1 MIVMKDLK
9 HIVVAFDGN
18 EESKRAVEYGAT
30 LKKAFPKAE
39 LTVVHVLNDKV
50 EQRIMGNA
58 SAPGFVPSAGF
69 YVDPVQTHP
78 VVEVDQPRNQKVND
92 TPSALENSIQN
103 AESNTLRLL
112 SECQV
117 TGKLEL
123 LEGYAPDSVCDFAAR
138 TSADLIV
145 VGNSDKS
152 GLEKFFLGSTSSS
165 IAKNAPCSVF
175 IAK

>member
-1 MIVMKDLK
+1 MWIQ
-9 HIVVAFDGN
+9 
-18 EESKRAVEYGAT
+18 SR
-30 LKKAFPKAE
+30 
-39 LTVVHVLNDKV
+39 
-50 EQRIMGNA
+50 Q
-58 SAPGFVPSAGF
+58 
-69 YVDPVQTHP
+69 HP
-78 VVEVDQPRNQKVND
+78 VVEVDQPINQKVID

-117 TGKLEL
+117 TGKFEL

-152 GLEKFFLGSTSSS
+152 GLEKILPWQYKVVPLRKTHHVRYSLQ
-165 IAKNAPCSVF
+165 NEE
-175 IAK
+175 

>member
-1 MIVMKDLK
+1 MKDLK

-30 LKKAFPKAE
+30 LKKAFPGAE
-39 LTVVHVLNDKV
+39 LTVVHVLNNKV
-50 EQRIMGNA
+50 EQHIIGNA

-69 YVDPVQTHP
+69 YVAPVQTHP
-78 VVEVDQPRNQKVND
+78 VVEVEQPEHQKVND
-92 TPSALENSIQN
+92 HLSAVENSVQN

-117 TGKLEL
+117 KGKFEI
-123 LEGYAPDSVCDFAAR
+123 LEGHAPDSICDYAQRNAA
-138 TSADLIV
+138 DIIV
-145 VGNSDKS
+145 VGNSAKS

-165 IAKNAPCSVF
+165 IAKNAHCSVF

>member
-1 MIVMKDLK
+1 MKDFK

-30 LKKAFPKAE
+30 LKKAFPETE

-58 SAPGFVPSAGF
+58 SAPGFVPTAGF
-69 YVDPVQTHP
+69 YVDPLQTHP
-78 VVEVDQPRNQKVND
+78 VVEVVEQPERQKETVSHSTVD
-92 TPSALENSIQN
+92 NSVQN

-112 SECQV
+112 SEYQV
-117 TGKLEL
+117 QGKFEI
-123 LEGYAPDSVCDFAAR
+123 LEGHAPDSICDYAQR
-138 TSADLIV
+138 IGADLII